1 MKFMVAIKI
10 EDYTEQ
16 FSFDTEEERNEFI
29 ENSKKMH
36 PVIEFLLSE
45 ESEWSSAFAK
55 YAYSA

>member
-1 MKFMVAIKI
+1 MVAIKI

-16 FSFDTEEERNEFI
+16 FSFDTEEEREEFI
-29 ENSKKMH
+29 ETTKKMH

-45 ESEWSSAFAK
+45 ESEWSSAVAK